1 MRLAVAVEAGT
12 FVLAVILGWIFG
24 YQPLGQIKMS
34 WFGILVGLVATGPML
49 LAMWWCTKSRL
60 QPLQNLMREVEES
73 IIPLFRGVPPA
84 SLLLIS
90 ILAGLGEECLFRG
103 VVQAGLVD
111 TVGAPIALVVASMLF
126 GLAHLV
132 TPTYALLAGIIGAYL
147 GTLVFVTGD
156 LFAPILSHA
165 LYDYVALRYLV
176 RQDRGLLGGLSE
188 NDAT

>member
-1 MRLAVAVEAGT
+1 
-12 FVLAVILGWIFG
+12 
-24 YQPLGQIKMS
+24 
-34 WFGILVGLVATGPML
+34 
-49 LAMWWCTKSRL
+49 
-60 QPLQNLMREVEES
+60 
-73 IIPLFRGVPPA
+73 
-84 SLLLIS
+84 
-90 ILAGLGEECLFRG
+90 
-103 VVQAGLVD
+103 
-111 TVGAPIALVVASMLF
+111 VASMLF